1 MIWADY
7 QMSGILETI
16 ITRDDNTQ
24 IWNSHK
30 KLDF

>member
-16 ITRDDNTQ
+16 ITSDDNTQ

-30 KLDF
+30 KVDF